1 MSQQPPTTAQREP
14 EGAGTMQT
22 ESQETSGSHLS
33 ISEMA
38 QKSRL
43 PTLYGVPV
51 LAVLLFPCLVTG
63 VELAINNRSDNQI
76 LSTKPGRE
84 ESLWCTVH
92 NSSRAEELRWY
103 RDSGTVNMKDGNK
116 INTTN
121 ICILPVSK
129 TDNGV
134 SFTCKLVRN
143 ESIQISVTLDV
154 QFPPLLTGE
163 DPPPVEEKNDVKL
176 TCNVNSNPQAEMVW
190 YKDNSTL
197 ILKKDRYQIYH
208 TSEVFQL
215 TIKKVE
221 KSDNGTYTCEAKSVL
236 GGMKKEFHLT
246 VEDRKPGFPLEAIIA
261 AIVVVLLTV
270 IFGIVARR
278 EKIFKCFKKTKQTPG
293 ETAL

>member
-1 MSQQPPTTAQREP
+1 MRKVLCISE
-14 EGAGTMQT
+14 
-22 ESQETSGSHLS
+22 QEKPLPRLSPRSHLNR
-33 ISEMA
+33 SEMA

-43 PTLYGVPV
+43 PAPYGVPV
-51 LAVLLFPCLVTG
+51 LAVLLLPCLVTG
-63 VELAINNRSDNQI
+63 VELAINNSSDNQI
-76 LSTKPGRE
+76 LSTKPGRD
-84 ESLWCTVH
+84 ESLWCTVR
-92 NSSRAEELRWY
+92 NNSRAEELRWY
-103 RDSGTVNMKDGNK
+103 RGDGTVNLKDGNK

-197 ILKKDRYQIYH
+197 TLKKDRYQIYH

-236 GGMKKEFHLT
+236 GEMRKEFHLT
-246 VEDRKPGFPLEAIIA
+246 VEDRKPVFPLEAIIA

-278 EKIFKCFKKTKQTPG
+278 EKIFKCFKKTKKTPS